1 MAQGPPVLV
10 LPCINYWLVFLLNFV
25 YTEQAGTFILT
36 FVEPE
41 TTVEFASY
49 DIEVQS
55 FDPQSSKNYEAF
67 SAVRGVTLPYNL
79 RLPSGSSYY
88 TTLYGVTQNGGRY
101 QLYSLPATDPNGKY
115 TATRTRDDR
124 RISRHVSWQQAVREN
139 KLGIDQSSCRYDC
152 ILYIIICHISCNILI
167 QILK

>member
-1 MAQGPPVLV
+1 MFILLYV
-10 LPCINYWLVFLLNFV
+10 NYWFVFLLNFI

-41 TTVEFASY
+41 TTAEFASY

-67 SAVRGVTLPYNL
+67 RTVRGVTLPYNL

-101 QLYSLPATDPNGKY
+101 QLYSLPAADPNGKY

-124 RISRHVSWQQAVREN
+124 RINRHVSWQQAVREN
-139 KLGIDQSSCRYDC
+139 RLGIDQSSCQYDW
-152 ILYIIICHISCNILI
+152 ILYISTCHISSNTLI